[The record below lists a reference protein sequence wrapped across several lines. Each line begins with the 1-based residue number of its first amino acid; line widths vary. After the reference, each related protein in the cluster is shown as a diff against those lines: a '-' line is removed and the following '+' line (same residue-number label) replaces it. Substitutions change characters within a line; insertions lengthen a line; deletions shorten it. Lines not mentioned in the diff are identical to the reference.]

1 MVSCGC
7 MWRPPL
13 TWWVVM
19 AAGPGRW
26 ATAERPRR
34 CGICRWR
41 AAPPC
46 WCGSSARWCCPE
58 PDCAMGTWSETSPE
72 IAVRAVLTERARRRL
87 ADMVNI
93 EGWSIA
99 AAGVEFGVG
108 WHTANRAVADYTDP
122 ASTTRPDLRG
132 WRRSGSTRNGSS
144 TPPDSAHHLHNPDR
158 RPGPGTPVGRGRG
171 PLPSGPRRLAPGPR
185 RRLVPPDPAG
195 DVGSA
200 GYRAALEDHLPNV
213 TLVVDHF
220 HAIRLANRAID
231 EARRRVQN
239 RTLGHRGH
247 KADPLYRA
255 RRVLLTGYERLT
267 PDRFAWMQSLLA
279 AGDPDG
285 EVSACFVAKE
295 LLRDVYAA
303 IDEAHAR
310 RRMITFYLWCADADV
325 PELTRLAST
334 ISVRAEE
341 IFAYHRTS
349 GASNGRVESIHM
361 LVEKTRRTA
370 HGFTNPTHYRR
381 RLLGRLGI
389 KWHTQP
395 TARIR
400 GRQPRF
406 IA

>member
-1 MVSCGC
+1 M
-7 MWRPPL
+7 
-13 TWWVVM
+13 
-19 AAGPGRW
+19 
-26 ATAERPRR
+26 
-34 CGICRWR
+34 
-41 AAPPC
+41 
-46 WCGSSARWCCPE
+46 
-58 PDCAMGTWSETSPE
+58 
-72 IAVRAVLTERARRRL
+72 
-87 ADMVNI
+87 
-93 EGWSIA
+93 
-99 AAGVEFGVG
+99 
-108 WHTANRAVADYTDP
+108 
-122 ASTTRPDLRG
+122 
-132 WRRSGSTRNGSS
+132 
-144 TPPDSAHHLHNPDR
+144 
-158 RPGPGTPVGRGRG
+158 
-171 PLPSGPRRLAPGPR
+171 
-185 RRLVPPDPAG
+185 PPDPAG

-334 ISVRAEE
+334 ISLRAEE